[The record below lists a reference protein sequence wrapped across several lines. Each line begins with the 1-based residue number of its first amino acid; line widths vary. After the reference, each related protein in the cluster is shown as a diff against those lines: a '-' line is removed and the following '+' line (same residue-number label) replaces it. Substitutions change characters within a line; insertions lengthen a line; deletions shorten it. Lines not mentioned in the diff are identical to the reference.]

1 MPSSVLQIIAMI
13 AMCIDH
19 VAYIQTYGNA
29 HVIFLNYIGRIAFP
43 IFCFQIALGYK
54 KTKDLGKYII
64 RLLVIAGI
72 SQIPYFLF
80 FNQVVL
86 MKSGLNVIFTLL
98 FGIIAIL
105 IYDFTIEN
113 NKENK
118 KKIKI
123 NTGLNF
129 GEKYKNLSITALI
142 GLFMLKIAGIGLIC
156 YLAQALEL
164 EYGAIGVV
172 LVLAMFALYP
182 FKEDN
187 LNKMIKFIKIFSFMI
202 IVFIFTY
209 LESKS
214 YFRAV
219 LLGYQQYLDEL
230 IGLVVGTIIGCI
242 LPLFYNGNKGKKLKI
257 FGYIFYP
264 LQFTIIV
271 LINML
276 IH

>member
-19 VAYIQTYGNA
+19 TAYIQTYGDT

-64 RLLVIAGI
+64 RLLIIAGI

-80 FNQVVL
+80 FNKVVL
-86 MKSGLNVIFTLL
+86 IKPGLNVIFTLL
-98 FGIIAIL
+98 FGLIAIL

-113 NKENK
+113 

-129 GEKYKNLSITALI
+129 GERYSKLSIPTMTILFIIKLI
-142 GLFMLKIAGIGLIC
+142 GIILIC
-156 YLAQALEL
+156 YLAQILGL

-172 LVLAMFALYP
+172 LVLAMFICYP
-182 FKEDN
+182 FKEEDN
-187 LNKMIKFIKIFSFMI
+187 NKWIKLIKILIYMV
-202 IVFIFTY
+202 IVCIYTY
-209 LESKS
+209 IESKS
-214 YFRAV
+214 YIRAV
-219 LLGYQQYLDEL
+219 LLGNSQYMEQM
-230 IGLVVGTIIGCI
+230 IGLTLGCIIGCAI
-242 LPLFYNGNKGKKLKI
+242 PFLYNGKKGKKTKI

-264 LQFTIIV
+264 LQFIVIV